1 MASFYLKNLEA
12 YSVYKC
18 LSSNSV
24 SLLKYTHNFH
34 FLNKVTMILGKRYS
48 KQFKQNAYCL
58 GFKASHFD
66 IILVKTLSTNVKLL

>member
-1 MASFYLKNLEA
+1 VSLYLKNLKA

-24 SLLKYTHNFH
+24 SLLKHTCNFH

-58 GFKASHFD
+58 GFKASHFN
-66 IILVKTLSTNVKLL
+66 IILVKMLSTNVKLL